1 MPAPRIFLQF
11 PQMNISHKRFVG
23 IPKRNGEFLK
33 EMDLMTLCLLMTMLW
48 SFAGPSLRY
57 ALMVREVE
65 DPEILR
71 MKVCGKTVLMK
82 T

>member
-1 MPAPRIFLQF
+1 
-11 PQMNISHKRFVG
+11 
-23 IPKRNGEFLK
+23 
-33 EMDLMTLCLLMTMLW
+33 MDLITLCLLMTTMLW

>member
-1 MPAPRIFLQF
+1 M
-11 PQMNISHKRFVG
+11 
-23 IPKRNGEFLK
+23 EFLK
-33 EMDLMTLCLLMTMLW
+33 EIDVMILCLLVTMSS
-48 SFAGPSLRY
+48 SFAGLSLGY

-71 MKVCGKTVLMK
+71 MKVCGKPVLIK

>member
-1 MPAPRIFLQF
+1 M
-11 PQMNISHKRFVG
+11 H
-23 IPKRNGEFLK
+23 
-33 EMDLMTLCLLMTMLW
+33 LMILCLLVTMLL

-57 ALMVREVE
+57 VLMVREVE

-71 MKVCGKTVLMK
+71 MKVYDKTVLMK

>member
-1 MPAPRIFLQF
+1 
-11 PQMNISHKRFVG
+11 MNISHKRFVG
-23 IPKRNGEFLK
+23 IPKRKGEFLK
-33 EMDLMTLCLLMTMLW
+33 EMHLMILCLLVTMLL

-57 ALMVREVE
+57 VLMVREVE

-71 MKVCGKTVLMK
+71 MKIYDKTVLMK

>member
-1 MPAPRIFLQF
+1 
-11 PQMNISHKRFVG
+11 MNISHKRFVG

-33 EMDLMTLCLLMTMLW
+33 EIDLMILCLLMTMLL
-48 SFAGPSLRY
+48 SLRY
-57 ALMVREVE
+57 VLLVREVD

-71 MKVCGKTVLMK
+71 MKVYDKTVLMK